1 MQVTEQMLQAG
12 VQKAVDLKI
21 LSRARALSPQTPEH
35 ELMREI
41 LDAAFSAASG
51 TEADFPADPHSDKRR
66 GKAF

>member
-12 VQKAVDLKI
+12 VQKAVDLRI
-21 LSRARALSPQTPEH
+21 LSRARALSPHAAEH
-35 ELMREI
+35 EWMREI

-51 TEADFPADPHSDKRR
+51 TEADFPAARHSEKRR